1 MNPEAMGR
9 VCMFLLAHRV
19 VETKPAVRRPRE
31 GEREVAAVL
40 KAADS
45 EEIADLQTFLG
56 AQGLALI
63 VHDDTSM
70 PGVPAGG
77 RVWLLTRNARD
88 NPPAFLSVDRIHQ
101 GLKIRASET
110 NQTATIWFLHIWLN
124 CLALLYTQP
133 SRGISEV
140 SRYQD
145 AIFRKST
152 LEEAVKHHVEQVRRI
167 GVVGG
172 AVPLVVRTLI
182 AEAGR
187 DVHRRVG
194 NFLTLMCD
202 SGLLQ
207 SIGEDEYRQT
217 LLGAVEIAQSFNH
230 SLANLRPGD
239 DVLDNIVNIADPR
252 VSNADSRA
260 DF

>member
-1 MNPEAMGR
+1 MNMEDMGR
-9 VCMFLLAHRV
+9 VYAFLLAHRV
-19 VETKPAVRRPRE
+19 VETKPAVRRLRE

-40 KAADS
+40 TGADS

-56 AQGLALI
+56 AQGFTLI

-70 PGVPAGG
+70 PGVPTGG
-77 RVWLLTRNARD
+77 RVWLLTRSARD
-88 NPPAFLSVDRIHQ
+88 NPPAFLTVDRIHQ

-124 CLALLYTQP
+124 CLALLYTQLG
-133 SRGISEV
+133 RGISEV

-145 AIFRKST
+145 AIFRRPT

-167 GVVGG
+167 GVTGG
-172 AVPLVVRTLI
+172 AAPSVVQTLI
-182 AEAGR
+182 AETGR

-194 NFLTLMCD
+194 NFLALMCD

-217 LLGAVEIAQSFNH
+217 LLGAIEIAQSFNH
-230 SLANLRPGD
+230 SLATLHPGD

-252 VSNADSRA
+252 VSGAGMPSDS
-260 DF
+260 